1 MANKKSFWYRL
12 GKAWSKRDEVWAEV
26 FEDPSLIGMTPEAQ
40 LGLLLGEKFNDVVQ
54 WIADNWSAEEINE
67 FFGDVPMGQ
76 TPESWIGIKMGE
88 GLAGATEN
96 WSAGVEEGEYE
107 NLSPDEKDALREE
120 KAKFTESK
128 GIDTKTEGPSALE
141 IQSQMGKAFDE
152 DETIQDVVGA
162 PEVTN
167 QDILKRTP
175 IGGLS
180 GQQLEMYLNAVADGG
195 LTPEEAYRNVTQSN
209 LTAFVTDDDGKIQ
222 FEEVTKEDGTKVF
235 IPLPVQVQP
244 ESLFMNGFINHIR
257 RQNPAAINE
266 LKQFLVLSGIAEE
279 DDFDD
284 TGEMDPRLEN
294 LIETLMANANY
305 KYSHVTYGS
314 HEWNELVDSV
324 PRNFGWVLE
333 SDMDREKASWALLGR
348 AIVDYKDDMAFIEKA
363 DLKAK
368 EKEYEASM
376 DIPGVGEM
384 SLRID
389 AFFNDALGRPPTPE
403 ERNRFLNEWNTGY
416 DTYVQKNIAAYKAAT
431 YGADMERY
439 LIENGES
446 ITAEEEK
453 ALMDDIQAGGDVLTG
468 IVGEREVEA
477 DFITDEDIYYNT
489 VWNMTQYTDKVK
501 AGKDKREHQANLMKL
516 ITGKI

>member
-1 MANKKSFWYRL
+1 MANKKSFWYKL
-12 GKAWSKRDEVWAEV
+12 GKAWSKRDEIWAEV
-26 FEDPSLIGMTPEAQ
+26 FEDPSLIGVTPEAQ
-40 LGLLLGEKFNDVVQ
+40 LGLLLGEKFNNVVQ

-67 FFGDVPMGQ
+67 FFGDVPIGQ
-76 TPESWIGIKMGE
+76 TPEAYIGIKMGE
-88 GLAGATEN
+88 GLAGATDN

-120 KAKFTESK
+120 KAEFTESK
-128 GIDTKTEGPSALE
+128 GIDTETQGPSALE

-152 DETIQDVVGA
+152 DESVQDAIGA

-180 GQQLEMYLNAVADGG
+180 GPLLEQYLQMVSEGEYS
-195 LTPEEAYRNVTQSN
+195 PEDAYKSITGRDLAS
-209 LTAFVTDDDGKIQ
+209 FVTDDDGKIQ
-222 FEEVTKEDGTKVF
+222 FEEVTNKEGKKLF
-235 IPLPVQVQP
+235 IPIPVQVQP
-244 ESLFMNGFINHIR
+244 ESLFMNGFVNHIR
-257 RQNPAAINE
+257 RQNSGAIEE

-284 TGEMDPRLEN
+284 SGEMDGALEGVIN
-294 LIETLMANANY
+294 TLMTNANY
-305 KYSHVTYGS
+305 KYSHVTFGS

-333 SDMDREKASWALLGR
+333 SDMDREKASWALLGK
-348 AIVDYKDDMAFIEKA
+348 AIIDYKDDMAFVEKA

-368 EKEYEASM
+368 AKEYEAIM
-376 DIPGVGEM
+376 DVPHVGEM
-384 SLRID
+384 SLRINN
-389 AFFNDALGRPPTPE
+389 FFEDALGRPPTTE

-416 DTYVQKNIAAYKAAT
+416 DTYVQKNIAAYKAAE

-446 ITAEEEK
+446 ITAEEEE
-453 ALMDDIQAGGDVLTG
+453 ALKGDIQAGGDVLTG
-468 IVGEREVEA
+468 IVGEREVET
-477 DFITDEDIYYNT
+477 DFVTDEDIYYNT
-489 VWNMTQYTDKVK
+489 YWNMTQYTDKVQ
-501 AGKDKREHQANLMKL
+501 AGKDKREHQSNLMKL

>member
-1 MANKKSFWYRL
+1 
-12 GKAWSKRDEVWAEV
+12 
-26 FEDPSLIGMTPEAQ
+26 
-40 LGLLLGEKFNDVVQ
+40 LLLGDKFAEVVQ
-54 WIADNWSAEEINE
+54 WIADSWSEEEINE

-76 TPESWIGIKMGE
+76 TAESWIGLQMGQ
-88 GLAGATEN
+88 GLAGAADN
-96 WSAGVEEGEYE
+96 WSAGVEEGEYQ

-128 GIDTKTEGPSALE
+128 GIETSAPSTWE
-141 IQSQMGKAFDE
+141 IESQMGTAFTE
-152 DETIQDVVGA
+152 DETIQDAVGA

-180 GQQLEMYLNAVADGG
+180 GTQLQMYLDAVSKGG
-195 LTPEEAYRNVTQSN
+195 LNPEQAYLQVTGSN
-209 LTAFVTDDDGKIQ
+209 LAAFLTDDDGKIQ
-222 FEEVTKEDGTKVF
+222 FEEVTNDDGETVF
-235 IPLPVQVQP
+235 VPLPVQVQP
-244 ESLFMNGFINHIR
+244 ESLFMNGFVNHIR
-257 RQNPAAINE
+257 RQNPAAIEE
-266 LKQFLVLSGIAEE
+266 LKQFLVLNGIAEE

-284 TGEMDPRLEN
+284 SGEMDPALEGIIN
-294 LIETLMANANY
+294 TLITNANY
-305 KYSHVTYGS
+305 KYAHVTYGS

-348 AIVDYKDDMAFIEKA
+348 AIIDYKDDMAFVEKA

-368 EKEYEASM
+368 EKEYEANM
-376 DIPGVGEM
+376 DAPAIGEM
-384 SLRID
+384 SLEID
-389 AFFNDALGRPPTPE
+389 AVFERNLGRPPTTE

-416 DTYVQKNIAAYKAAT
+416 DTYVQQNIAAYKAAT

-439 LIENGES
+439 LIENGQT
-446 ITAEEEK
+446 ITAEEEE
-453 ALMDDIQAGGDVLTG
+453 ALKEDIQAGGDVLTG
-468 IVGEREVEA
+468 IVGEREVA
-477 DFITDEDIYYNT
+477 TDFVDEEDIRYNT
-489 VWNMTQYTDKVK
+489 IWSMTQYTDKVK